1 MHINT
6 TASTVVILV
15 LFGLLVSGCAHTDSA
30 AWDRVDTMLRDARE
44 RGGHVDTDKAA
55 AVKAWGEPVV
65 RESTEAGE
73 KMLWLLTADITAPSS
88 NRETGWEAIL
98 IFDAEGTLLDR
109 RWGYYRTPVGI
120 PEIIAATRKDPY
132 HVVRELGLAYEQ
144 HALAGE
150 EKRLTVNL
158 SDRGRKLYALH
169 WAAEEIRLAIIFAD
183 GLFLIDKM
191 TAEGRRNSDKSVV
204 ATELEVIQYMVQNN
218 RVLPAYIMATQPFPL
233 VVLAA
238 TIEKQNP
245 MPTWSNVLLNALA
258 AGLASGGSSRPQA
271 GFSNMGPSFSGGTL
285 GSGFMGPYRPNAY
298 GPGINSDST
307 GRAFIWKPDSGGP
320 ALGPIH
326 PNAYRPGIGSDGTGR
341 AVRPCQWPC
350 Q

>member
-6 TASTVVILV
+6 TAANVAILV
-15 LFGLLVSGCAHTDSA
+15 LLGLLVSGCAHTDSE
-30 AWDRVDTMLRDARE
+30 AWDRVNTMLRDARE
-44 RGGHVDTDKAA
+44 RGGKADTDKAV
-55 AVKAWGEPVV
+55 AVKAWGKPVV
-65 RESTEAGE
+65 RESTEEGE
-73 KMLWLLTADITAPSS
+73 KALWLLTADITAPSS
-88 NRETGWEAIL
+88 NKDTGWEAIL

-109 RWGYYRTPVGI
+109 RWGYYRTPVGMA
-120 PEIIAATRKDPY
+120 EIIAASRKDSY

-150 EKRLTVNL
+150 GKRLTVNL

-169 WAAEEIRLAIIFAD
+169 RAAEEIRLAIIFAD
-183 GLFLIDKM
+183 GLLLIDKM
-191 TAEGRRNSDKSVV
+191 AAEGRRDSDKSVV

-238 TIEKQNP
+238 TLERQNP
-245 MPTWSNVLLNALA
+245 MPTWTNVLLNALA
-258 AGLASGGSSRPQA
+258 AGLASGGSSHPQA
-271 GFSNMGPSFSGGTL
+271 GFSNTRPSFGGGML
-285 GSGFMGPYRPNAY
+285 GNGFMGPYTPNAY
-298 GPGINSDST
+298 GPGINSDAT

-320 ALGPIH
+320 ALGPIN
-326 PNAYRPGIGSDGTGR
+326 PNAYGPGIGSDETGR